1 LPVRD
6 SKRHPIP
13 AIPALIELF
22 SRLEAETAAFAGTS
36 GLRCPDGCGA
46 CCESPNVY
54 TSAVELEPLAE
65 ELVARGEAE
74 AALDRA
80 AAAGPGQ
87 CVFYASHG
95 PGLGRCTVYAL
106 RPMICR
112 LFGFAAVRDKQGQPE
127 LAGCRVHKAAQPE
140 AMAHARALVAGGHP
154 VPMMTDWQQ
163 RAAELGTSATGAL
176 VPINQAIQQAL
187 ERALFAA
194 ALAGAGATSSP
205 ASDAGEPAVPA
216 TSAGDAAPVEPG
228 PGSEPGARTQ
238 SRTQG
243 RTQR

>member
-6 SKRHPIP
+6 SKRLPTIP
-13 AIPALIELF
+13 VIGELF
-22 SRLEAETAAFAGTS
+22 SRLEAETSAFAGAS

-54 TSAVELEPLAE
+54 TSVVELEPLAQ

-80 AAAGPGQ
+80 AQAAGAGPGP

-112 LFGFAAVRDKQGQPE
+112 LFGFAAVRNKQGQPE

-140 AMAHARALVAGGHP
+140 VMEHARAMVAGGQP

-163 RAAELGTSATGAL
+163 QAAELGTSATGAL

-194 ALAGAGATSSP
+194 ALAGAGAQSSGE
-205 ASDAGEPAVPA
+205 GEPP
-216 TSAGDAAPVEPG
+216 EPG
-228 PGSEPGARTQ
+228 PGREPGA
-238 SRTQG
+238 
-243 RTQR
+243 

>member
-1 LPVRD
+1 VRD
-6 SKRHPIP
+6 SKRLPTS
-13 AIPALIELF
+13 AIPAVPAILELF
-22 SRLEAETAAFAGTS
+22 SRIEAETSAFAGAS

-54 TSAVELEPLAE
+54 TSVVELEPLAE

-74 AALDRA
+74 AALERA
-80 AAAGPGQ
+80 AAAGPGP

-95 PGLGRCTVYAL
+95 PGQGRCTVYEL

-112 LFGFAAVRDKQGQPE
+112 LFGFAAVRDKQAQPE

-140 AMAHARALVAGGHP
+140 AMAHARALVANGQP

-163 RAAELGTSATGAL
+163 QAAELGTSATGAL
-176 VPINQAIQQAL
+176 VPINQAIEQAL

-194 ALAGAGATSSP
+194 ALAGA
-205 ASDAGEPAVPA
+205 ASAGGEPAVPA
-216 TSAGDAAPVEPG
+216 SGAPAPTAEVDPPAEPG
-228 PGSEPGARTQ
+228 PPRDP
-238 SRTQG
+238 RP
-243 RTQR
+243 

>member
-163 RAAELGTSATGAL
+163 QATELGTSATGAL

>member
-6 SKRHPIP
+6 SKRPPVPAVLPIV
-13 AIPALIELF
+13 ELF
-22 SRLEAETAAFAGTS
+22 SRLEAETSAFAGAS

-54 TSAVELEPLAE
+54 TSVVELEPLAE

-74 AALDRA
+74 DALDRA

-112 LFGFAAVRDKQGQPE
+112 LFGFAAVRNKQGQPE
-127 LAGCRVHKAAQPE
+127 LAGCRVHKGAQPE

-163 RAAELGTSATGAL
+163 QAAELGTSATGAL

-194 ALAGAGATSSP
+194 ALAGASTQSSRAGERVEP
-205 ASDAGEPAVPA
+205 ASDDGEPLEAV
-216 TSAGDAAPVEPG
+216 AGAGAPGREPT
-228 PGSEPGARTQ
+228 A
-238 SRTQG
+238 
-243 RTQR
+243 